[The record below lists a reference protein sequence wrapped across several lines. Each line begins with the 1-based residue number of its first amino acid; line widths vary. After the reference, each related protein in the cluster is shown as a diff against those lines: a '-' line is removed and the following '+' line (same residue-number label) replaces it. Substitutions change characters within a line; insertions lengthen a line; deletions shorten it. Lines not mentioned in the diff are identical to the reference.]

1 MFEKKKGFLF
11 EVRSRSTLTRF
22 EILHFYSISSK
33 LTKTVKKIKSL
44 ELTLNASECLV
55 SNFSSHY
62 QP

>member
-33 LTKTVKKIKSL
+33 LTKTVEKIGI
-44 ELTLNASECLV
+44 TGIN
-55 SNFSSHY
+55 
-62 QP
+62 P